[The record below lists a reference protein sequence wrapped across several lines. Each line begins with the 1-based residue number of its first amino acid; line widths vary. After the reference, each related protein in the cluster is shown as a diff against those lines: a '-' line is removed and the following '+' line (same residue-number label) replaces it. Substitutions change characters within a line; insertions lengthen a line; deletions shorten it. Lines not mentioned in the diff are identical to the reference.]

1 VLTWS
6 NFCFQAVRLSMIKR
20 PPAAALVGLVL
31 SALSGRAL
39 ATTCALARLA
49 ELPVTM
55 NNLQPQVPAKINGA
69 DVMFLADTG
78 AFYSLITPANAAQL
92 HLSLHSAP
100 FNISIRGVGGQTGVS
115 VTTVTLGLAGQTLPG
130 ADFMVGGGETGPGV
144 IGILGENL
152 LGLGDGDYDLANGV
166 IRLLKPQNCHDAALA
181 YWDRTGNYSVISL
194 QALNGSP
201 WLRGGLTP
209 IGVGEAYVNG
219 AKIRVIFDTGAST
232 SMLSLRAAEKAGV
245 KPDSPG
251 VVAAGFTRGVG
262 RNLRTTWIA
271 PFDSFKIG
279 EEEIKH
285 TRLRI
290 GDIHLDDVDMLLGAD
305 FFLSHHVYFANSQHK
320 IYFTYNGGPVFNL
333 TQTAEAPTTHS
344 QTGGNAQAGNAQA
357 AAASA
362 AASASPYPPSGP
374 SDADGFARRGQAYA
388 SRLDYDKAI
397 DDLTQAATL
406 APNDPQY
413 LYERGLAYAANRQP
427 FLAMQDFDAALKLK
441 PDDVPALVARA
452 EMRLGGR
459 DKAGAILDLDAAN
472 RLAAKEADVRLTLGG
487 VYLSADEF
495 NEAVHQ
501 FDLWIEAH
509 GDDSRMALALN
520 QRCWTRAQAG
530 TDLRKALA
538 DCNGALRLNGK
549 LAAALDSRGLVR
561 LRLGDNDGAIADYD
575 LALRLEPKL
584 AWSLYGRGLARLK
597 KGLTAEGRS
606 DIAAATELQPK
617 LPERAKARGITP

>member
-1 VLTWS
+1 
-6 NFCFQAVRLSMIKR
+6 MIKR
-20 PPAAALVGLVL
+20 QTAAALAALVL
-31 SALSGRAL
+31 SAFGGRAVAAACSL
-39 ATTCALARLA
+39 AKLA

-100 FNISIRGVGGQTGVS
+100 FNIRISGVGGEAGVS
-115 VTTVTLGLAGQTLPG
+115 VATVTLGLAGQTLPQ
-130 ADFMVGGGETGPGV
+130 ADFMVGGGETGSGV
-144 IGILGENL
+144 IGVLGENL

-166 IRLLKPQNCHDAALA
+166 IRLLKPENCHDAALA
-181 YWDRTGNYSVISL
+181 YWDRTGNYSVVPL
-194 QALNGSP
+194 EALNGSL

-209 IGVGEAYVNG
+209 IAVGEAYVNG
-219 AKIRVIFDTGAST
+219 AKIRVMFDTGAST
-232 SMLSLRAAEKAGV
+232 SMLSLRAAERAGV

-251 VVAAGFTRGVG
+251 VVSAGFTRGVG
-262 RNLRTTWIA
+262 RNLSTTWIA

-279 EEEIKH
+279 GEEIKH

-290 GDIHLDDVDMLLGAD
+290 GDIHLDGVDMLLGAD

-333 TQTAEAPTTHS
+333 TRTAEAQPGPAS
-344 QTGGNAQAGNAQA
+344 GPAP
-357 AAASA
+357 ASA
-362 AASASPYPPSGP
+362 AIPSGP
-374 SDADGFARRGQAYA
+374 NDADGFARRGQAFA
-388 SRLDYDKAI
+388 SRRDFGKAI
-397 DDLTQAATL
+397 DDLSHAAAL
-406 APNDPQY
+406 APNDPRY
-413 LYERGLAYAANRQP
+413 LYERGMAYAANRQP

-459 DKAGAILDLDAAN
+459 DKAGALADLDAAN
-472 RLAAKEADVRLTLGG
+472 RLAAKEADVRLTLAG
-487 VYLSADEF
+487 VYLRADQF
-495 NEAVHQ
+495 AQAVQQ
-501 FDLWIEAH
+501 FDLWITAH
-509 GDDSRMALALN
+509 RDDARLSEALN
-520 QRCWTRAQAG
+520 GRCWARAQAG
-530 TDLRKALA
+530 TDLRTALA

-549 LAAALDSRGLVR
+549 FAAALDSRGLVR
-561 LRLGDNDGAIADYD
+561 LRLGDEDGAIADYD
-575 LALRLEPKL
+575 LALGLNPNL

-606 DIAAATELQPK
+606 DIAAATALQPD
-617 LPERAKARGITP
+617 LPELAKARGLTP